1 MYSVKT
7 IFLDGL
13 MYMCQSILSME
24 VKIHEINAQGY
35 RLSEKDSE
43 MLCLVLIDKVK
54 EQKLLLLKNLELLVL
69 NAIFPTVRV
78 KMRFFW
84 VERRTKLRK

>member
-13 MYMCQSILSME
+13 MHMCQSILSME
-24 VKIHEINAQGY
+24 VKIHEMNAQGY
-35 RLSEKDSE
+35 RLSETDSE
-43 MLCLVLIDKVK
+43 ILCLVLIDKVK
-54 EQKLLLLKNLELLVL
+54 EQKLLLLKNLVVL
-69 NAIFPTVRV
+69 CAIFPPVHV

-84 VERRTKLRK
+84 VEQKTKLRK